1 MKSPVIAMISAMGS
15 NRVIGRDNDLPWR
28 LPADFRYFKK
38 RTMGH
43 TLVMGRKTFDSIRNG
58 PLPGRRTI
66 VITRQKGWRPEGAGV
81 KAGLVQVAHTLD
93 EALRLARNDRNGAE
107 DDGTIFIAG
116 GGEIFREALP
126 VTDRIYLTRIDA
138 AFPGDAFFP
147 ELDPRD
153 WRLVEQEPHDAD
165 AENPYP
171 FTFETL
177 ERV

>member
-1 MKSPVIAMISAMGS
+1 MGS
-15 NRVIGRDNDLPWR
+15 NRVIGLDNDLPWR
-28 LPADFRYFKK
+28 LPADFRYFKR

-43 TLVMGRKTFDSIRNG
+43 TLVMGRKTYDSIRNG

-66 VITRQKGWRPEGAGV
+66 VVTRQEDWRPEGAGA
-81 KAGLVQVAHTLD
+81 KTGLVQVAHSLS
-93 EALRLARNDRNGAE
+93 EALRLAENGGTE
-107 DDGTIFIAG
+107 EGTIFVAG

-126 VTDRIYLTRIDA
+126 VAGRIYLTRIEA

-147 ELDPRD
+147 ELDAKD
-153 WRLVEQEPHDAD
+153 WRVVEQEHHAAD

-177 ERV
+177 ERI

>member
-1 MKSPVIAMISAMGS
+1 MKRPVIAMIAAMGS
-15 NRVIGRDNDLPWR
+15 NRVIGAGNDLPWR

-43 TLVMGRKTFDSIRNG
+43 TLVMGRKTYDSIRNG

-66 VITRQKGWRPEGAGV
+66 VITRQEGWRPEGAGAV
-81 KAGLVQVAHTLD
+81 TQQEAVQVGHTLD
-93 EALRLARNDRNGAE
+93 EALRLAQDGAAE
-107 DDGTIFIAG
+107 DGTIFIAG

-126 VTDRIYLTRIDA
+126 LADRIYLTRIDA

-147 ELDPRD
+147 ELDAAD
-153 WRLVEQEPHDAD
+153 WRIVEQEHHDAD

>member
-1 MKSPVIAMISAMGS
+1 MKKPVIAMISAMGS

-38 RTMGH
+38 KTMGQ
-43 TLVMGRKTFDSIRNG
+43 TLIMGRKTYDSIRNG

-66 VITRQKGWRPEGAGV
+66 VITRQEGWRPGGEGA
-81 KAGLVQVAHTLD
+81 KTSDVQVAHTLD
-93 EALRLARNDRNGAE
+93 EALRLAREGMPE
-107 DDGTIFIAG
+107 DGTIFIAG
-116 GGEIFREALP
+116 GGEIFRDALP
-126 VTDRIYLTRIDA
+126 LTDRIYLTRIGA

-147 ELDPRD
+147 ELDEGD
-153 WRLVEQEPHDAD
+153 WRVIEREPHEAD

-177 ERV
+177 ERA